1 SRPHNKPARRRA
13 EGDPML
19 TRVLMLTLALLG
31 FVLFPALAFAQD
43 AAPSGGELFLTWLP
57 AIVTTAVAIA
67 GALGLWALVRGKLG
81 ELFDFLAVKTK
92 MSFLAH
98 VDEVL
103 VGAAGQAYDE
113 GAAWLQAAL
122 ADGKV
127 QPDEWRDLLE
137 RSKRIG

>member
-1 SRPHNKPARRRA
+1 
-13 EGDPML
+13 
-19 TRVLMLTLALLG
+19 
-31 FVLFPALAFAQD
+31 
-43 AAPSGGELFLTWLP
+43 
-57 AIVTTAVAIA
+57 
-67 GALGLWALVRGKLG
+67 KLG

-137 RSKRIG
+137 RTKRIGKSLIDIETLKGYVGADNVDSYLATRAGHAIASSKARGAGAKTMTPEMAPVDPS